1 MSHNGNLMKFPQSF
15 RAGDFIQ
22 WRLNATTDNFNEPI
36 SSPDWTVIYYFRTNT
51 DFLGATA
58 TSSAHLDGFQFSLAS
73 NVTETFLTGFW
84 YYQAVANK
92 SGEKKQTIASGKFE
106 VLPNLSFS
114 GNNPKAL
121 DGRTQ
126 SQKDFDAIE
135 AAIRAIYSGGV
146 VQEYKIG
153 NRDVKKYDLSELII
167 LRDKLKAILVREK
180 KAEMIANGLGNP
192 HNLYIRNRG

>member
-1 MSHNGNLMKFPQSF
+1 MLHNGRSMKFPQKF

-22 WRLNATTDNFNEPI
+22 WRLNATTDNFNNPI
-36 SSPDWTVIYYFRTNT
+36 SSPEWTVIYYFRTNT
-51 DFLGATA
+51 DFIGATA
-58 TSSAHLDGFQFSLAS
+58 TSTAHSDGFQFNLAS
-73 NVTETFLTGFW
+73 DVTETFSTGFW

-92 SGEKKQTIASGKFE
+92 SGAEKQTIASGKFE
-106 VLPNLSFS
+106 VLPNLTFS
-114 GNNPKAL
+114 GNNPQAL

-126 SQKDFDAIE
+126 AQKDFDAIE
-135 AAIRAIYSGGV
+135 AAIRAIYNGGV

-167 LRDKLKAILVREK
+167 LRDRLKAILVREK
-180 KAEMIANGLGNP
+180 KAETIANGLGNP

>member
-1 MSHNGNLMKFPQSF
+1 MKFPQKF

-22 WRLNATTDNFNEPI
+22 WRLNSTTDNFNDPI
-36 SSPDWTVIYYFRTNT
+36 SSPEWTVIYYFRTNT
-51 DFLGATA
+51 DFIGATA
-58 TSSAHLDGFQFSLAS
+58 TSTSYSDGFQFSLAS
-73 NVTETFLTGFW
+73 DVTETFSTGFW

-92 SGEKKQTIASGKFE
+92 SGTKKQTIASGKFE
-106 VLPNLSFS
+106 VLPNLTFS
-114 GNNPKAL
+114 GSNPQAL

-126 SQKDFDAIE
+126 AQKDFDAIE
-135 AAIRAIYSGGV
+135 AAIRAIYNGGV

-153 NRDVKKYDLSELII
+153 NRDVKKYDLPELII

-180 KAEMIANGLGNP
+180 KAEIIANGLGNP

>member
-1 MSHNGNLMKFPQSF
+1 MKFPQKF

-58 TSSAHLDGFQFSLAS
+58 TSTAHLDGFQFSLAS
-73 NVTETFLTGFW
+73 SVTETFSTGNWF
-84 YYQAVANK
+84 YQAVANK
-92 SGEKKQTIASGKFE
+92 SGAEKQTVASGKFE
-106 VLPNLSFS
+106 VLPNLSFTGS
-114 GNNPKAL
+114 NPEAL
-121 DGRTQ
+121 DDRTQ
-126 SQKDFDAIE
+126 AQKDFDAIE
-135 AAIRAIYSGGV
+135 SAIRAIISGGV

-153 NRDVKKYDLSELII
+153 NRDVKKYELAELIM

-180 KAEMIANGLGNP
+180 KAEMIANGVGNP

>member
-1 MSHNGNLMKFPQSF
+1 MKFPQSF
-15 RAGDFIQ
+15 RAGDYIQ

-36 SSPDWTVIYYFRTNT
+36 SSPDWSVTYYFRTNT

-58 TSSAHLDGFQFSLAS
+58 TSTVHLDGFQFSLAS
-73 NVTETFLTGFW
+73 NVTETFTAGNW
-84 YYQAVANK
+84 YYQAVADK
-92 SGEKKQTIASGKFE
+92 SGAEKQTIATGKFE
-106 VLPNLSFS
+106 VLPSLAFTGST
-114 GNNPKAL
+114 PEAL

-126 SQKDFDAIE
+126 AQKDFDAVE
-135 AAIRAIYSGGV
+135 AAIRAIISGGV

-153 NRDVKKYDLSELII
+153 NRDVKKYDLSELIM
-167 LRDKLKAILVREK
+167 LRDKLKSILVREK